1 MKLWNRL
8 HELSAQEKLM
18 IVVVAMLLL
27 MILTRWSYISHTA
40 AEAFKRRF
48 VPVEE
53 HVDTPSTYDS
63 GHAQEQ

>member
-1 MKLWNRL
+1 
-8 HELSAQEKLM
+8 M